1 MWRSFFLAIGLFV
14 MFLGAE
20 CIVVQEFR
28 LRMHEPP
35 QQQQSSLFAP
45 QQPQVGPQRVLR
57 PQPWVPWSFL
67 STGAVVCLYSFTIPA
82 RIAGK

>member
-1 MWRSFFLAIGLFV
+1 MWRSLFLALGLYV
-14 MFLGAE
+14 MLLGAE
-20 CIVVQEFR
+20 CILVQEFR

-35 QQQQSSLFAP
+35 APQPSSLFP
-45 QQPQVGPQRVLR
+45 SEQPTVGPQRVLR

-82 RIAGK
+82 RVAGK

>member
-1 MWRSFFLAIGLFV
+1 MWRSLFLALGLYV
-14 MFLGAE
+14 MILGVE
-20 CIVVQEFR
+20 CITVKEFR

-35 QQQQSSLFAP
+35 PSQPASLFP
-45 QQPQVGPQRVLR
+45 EQQAQVGPQRVLR

-82 RIAGK
+82 RVAGK